1 MGQSK
6 ANAYFMIIKQLL
18 ERIAP
23 LMIDKEG
30 ICHLVDYVKNSLLG
44 DCAIEAE
51 LGLQN
56 SSRRGLELL
65 WVWIFF
71 CYIILL

>member
-30 ICHLVDYVKNSLLG
+30 IRYLVDYVKNSLLG

-65 WVWIFF
+65 WV
-71 CYIILL
+71 